1 MMKKSLKKVQTEKI
15 KRHGY
20 RPQGI
25 IPRLDKKKSVISKI
39 KRKKAAKRNDGNE
52 DSDIPFNEKDLV
64 YKHYKQVKKP
74 CSNAVIFFV
83 MDISGSMTKNKKFL
97 ARSFFFLLYQ
107 FIRSKYEHTEVIFV
121 SHDTAAYEVSEE
133 HFFTRGQSGGTM
145 VSAGLEKV
153 VEIVEK
159 RYHPS
164 NWNIYTFQCSDG
176 DNWPDDTDR
185 TMVALEKI
193 KNFSQLTGYC
203 EIEPNGERSSWQSEW
218 KLSIV
223 YQRMIDEKFK
233 ISKIKQKSDIWKSFK
248 SMFSKRTIV
257 GGF

>member
-1 MMKKSLKKVQTEKI
+1 
-15 KRHGY
+15 
-20 RPQGI
+20 
-25 IPRLDKKKSVISKI
+25 
-39 KRKKAAKRNDGNE
+39 
-52 DSDIPFNEKDLV
+52 
-64 YKHYKQVKKP
+64 
-74 CSNAVIFFV
+74 
-83 MDISGSMTKNKKFL
+83 
-97 ARSFFFLLYQ
+97 
-107 FIRSKYEHTEVIFV
+107 
-121 SHDTAAYEVSEE
+121 
-133 HFFTRGQSGGTM
+133 M